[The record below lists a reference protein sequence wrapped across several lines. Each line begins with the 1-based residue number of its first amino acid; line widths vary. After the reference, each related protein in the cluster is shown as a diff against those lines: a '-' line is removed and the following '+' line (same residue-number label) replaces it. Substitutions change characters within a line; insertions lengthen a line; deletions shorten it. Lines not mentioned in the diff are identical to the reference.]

1 MEYIIGVDGGGTKT
15 EAVAYNLDGE
25 VLKTSLTGF
34 GNLVSG
40 KEEGLKNITD
50 AIGEIIEEFGKDGLK
65 GLYLGIAGSEVSD
78 NAEIIYKE
86 IKTKFG
92 MDSIVMNDGDLAL
105 KALLGGEDGI
115 LVIAGTGSTAFGV
128 SGNKQARCGG
138 WGHLLGDEGSAY
150 RISIAAFKR
159 MIEENDF
166 GFERSKLSQDILDK
180 LDLNDVDE
188 IIGFIYSS
196 TKDEIAKM
204 ASLVSIH
211 AENGDEKAKE
221 ILVYEGIELAK
232 ACERV
237 FKKLQFDS
245 CKVGLV
251 GGVIRKSKIF
261 RETFEGYLN
270 ENINVEAFVSDDVS
284 AAKGAFYIYKR
295 ENR

>member
-50 AIGEIIEEFGKDGLK
+50 AIEEIIEELGKDGLK

-150 RISIAAFKR
+150 RIAIAAFKR

-166 GFERSKLSQDILDK
+166 GFERSELSQDILDK
-180 LDLNDVDE
+180 LDFNDVDE

-221 ILVYEGIELAK
+221 ILVYEGTELAK

-237 FKKLQFDS
+237 FKKLEFDS